1 MESNIFFKKNALVI
15 GGTSGAGLETARLLC
30 ENGAYVTATGRTIPE
45 FSAEKKIKF
54 VKCEFDNDNFYS
66 VFQNELFPLLQ
77 NTDFLVYAAG
87 PFVQKSLEQTQADDW
102 VSMANLNFA
111 LPGMC
116 LSSALKFMKKRNFGR
131 IVIFGGTRTDSVRA
145 YKTNAA
151 YAGAKTALSVLVKS
165 AATEA
170 APFGITCNAIL
181 PGFIHNA
188 PQNTKNVTETQLA
201 QNAIYLMQNEF
212 LNGVLLNVDRGW
224 NP

>member
-1 MESNIFFKKNALVI
+1 MESNIFFKKNAFVI

-30 ENGAYVTATGRTIPE
+30 ENGAFVTATGRKLPKISDDE
-45 FSAEKKIKF
+45 KIKF
-54 VKCEFDNDNFYS
+54 LKIEFNSDNFYS
-66 VFQNELFPLLQ
+66 TFQNELLPLLQ
-77 NTDFLVYAAG
+77 NVDFLVYAAG

-102 VSMANLNFA
+102 ILMADLNFA

-116 LSSALKFMKKRNFGR
+116 LSSALQFMKKRNFGR
-131 IVIFGGTRTDSVRA
+131 IVIFGGTRTDSVHS

-165 AATEA
+165 AAQEA

-181 PGFIHNA
+181 PGFTHGA
-188 PQNTKNVTETQLA
+188 PQNTKNVSEIFLA
-201 QNAIYLMQNEF
+201 QSVIYLMKNEV
-212 LNGVLLNVDRGW
+212 LNGVLMNVDRGW